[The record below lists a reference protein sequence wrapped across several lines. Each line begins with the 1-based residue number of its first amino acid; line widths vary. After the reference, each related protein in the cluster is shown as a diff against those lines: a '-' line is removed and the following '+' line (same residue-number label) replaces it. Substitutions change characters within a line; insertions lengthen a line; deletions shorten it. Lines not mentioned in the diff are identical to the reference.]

1 FTMVDKMDLALLKQE
16 IVDWHGLAIEGCTS
30 LLNSKEYTFVLPG
43 TNIATRLKKSNQ
55 IAAFRLGV
63 LMAREKFSSLPFE
76 VESDEESDN
85 E

>member
-1 FTMVDKMDLALLKQE
+1 MGIDKIDLALLKQE
-16 IVDWHGLAIEGCTS
+16 VVDWHEMAIEGCTA
-30 LLNSKEYTFVLPG
+30 LLNCKEYTFVLPG
-43 TNIATRLKKSNQ
+43 TDIATRLKTGNQ

-76 VESDEESDN
+76 VESDEGTDN